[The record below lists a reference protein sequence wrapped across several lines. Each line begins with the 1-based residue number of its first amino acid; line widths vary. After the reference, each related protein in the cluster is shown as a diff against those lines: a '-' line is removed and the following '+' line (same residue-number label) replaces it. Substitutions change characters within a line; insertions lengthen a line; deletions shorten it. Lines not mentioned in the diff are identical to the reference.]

1 MSMVGRAARLDSLE
15 NFFLLDVFFRSFK
28 AEKIMLN
35 KTPGG
40 AGWDPKLNIVS
51 TRSPNNSAFIRSS
64 PASPLEGLVIL
75 QWMQTYQIPPLSR
88 QGT

>member
-1 MSMVGRAARLDSLE
+1 MSMVGRAARLDNLE
-15 NFFLLDVFFRSFK
+15 NFFLLAVFFRSFK
-28 AEKIMLN
+28 A

>member
-1 MSMVGRAARLDSLE
+1 MDSGVHP
-15 NFFLLDVFFRSFK
+15 LLVK
-28 AEKIMLN
+28 VN

-64 PASPLEGLVIL
+64 LASPLEGLVML
-75 QWMQTYQIPPLSR
+75 QWMQAYQTPPLSR